1 MREIL
6 FKGKRVDSNE
16 WVYGD
21 LIQGGG
27 GYKYILHKYDFFMD
41 SKEVIPETV
50 CQYTG
55 FKDIDGKKIF
65 EGDIIG
71 DWTETDEGLK
81 QSKQQ
86 VFWNEK
92 YGCWKLD
99 DSFSQNKSNCQD
111 LWLELHDYK
120 FDIIGNIH
128 DKN

>member
-1 MREIL
+1 MRDIL
-6 FKGKRVDSNE
+6 FKAKTVDNNDWIEGDYISNYDE
-16 WVYGD
+16 GC
-21 LIQGGG
+21 
-27 GYKYILHKYDFFMD
+27 ILPFGTD
-41 SKEVIPETV
+41 SFDEYEFVDPKTV

-120 FDIIGNIH
+120 FEIIGNIH